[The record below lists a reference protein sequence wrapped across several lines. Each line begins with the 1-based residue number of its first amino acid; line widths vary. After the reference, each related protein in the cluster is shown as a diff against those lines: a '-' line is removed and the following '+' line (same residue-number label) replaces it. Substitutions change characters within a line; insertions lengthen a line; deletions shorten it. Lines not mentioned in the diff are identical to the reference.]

1 MMQRSALDRSELIA
15 NEPMIT
21 IQRNLCGKERL
32 FKAALFSKH
41 EFTESQFTAH
51 ISERVRV
58 KGDWLCK

>member
-41 EFTESQFTAH
+41 EFTESQLT
-51 ISERVRV
+51 
-58 KGDWLCK
+58 